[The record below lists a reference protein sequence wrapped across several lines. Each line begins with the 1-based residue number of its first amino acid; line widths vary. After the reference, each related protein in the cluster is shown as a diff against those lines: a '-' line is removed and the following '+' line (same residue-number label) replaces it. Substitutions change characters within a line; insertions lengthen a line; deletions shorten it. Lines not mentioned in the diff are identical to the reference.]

1 MTASELKAIVDPVV
15 AALQKQ
21 VGERGAVI
29 VMAAAPQGT
38 HDVYY
43 VAWDGP
49 CLMAKGLREQ
59 GTETLQELIRFK
71 DPLPGSAE
79 KKP

>member
-1 MTASELKAIVDPVV
+1 MTSAADLKAIADPVLKTLQ
-15 AALQKQ
+15 AA

-29 VMAAAPQGT
+29 LMVAAPNGK
-38 HDVYY
+38 HDSYY

-59 GTETLQELIRFK
+59 GNERLQELIRFK
-71 DPLPGSAE
+71 ESV
-79 KKP
+79 